1 MRVGGRRAR
10 VTRVPEITVES
21 VLPLETKREFGF
33 AFEIIEEDGRTRL
46 IPRRGMLVYVGCIES
61 REATDNYYLLFD
73 DDWMDF
79 IKLSGNS
86 VVHLKWKDADSSFR
100 RLLAMFVEYLVRK
113 YEEGSQ
119 GANKGGVMGFV

>member
-1 MRVGGRRAR
+1 

-21 VLPLETKREFGF
+21 ELPLQTKEEFGF
-33 AFEIIEEDGRTRL
+33 VFEIIEEDGRTRL
-46 IPRRGMLVYVGCIES
+46 IPRKGMLVYVGCIER
-61 REATDNYYLLFD
+61 REAIDHYYLLFD

-100 RLLAMFVEYLVRK
+100 RLLAMYVEYLVSK
-113 YEEGSQ
+113 DE
-119 GANKGGVMGFV
+119 

>member
-1 MRVGGRRAR
+1 M
-10 VTRVPEITVES
+10 TRVPEITVES
-21 VLPLETKREFGF
+21 VLPRETKKEFGF

-46 IPRRGMLVYVGCIES
+46 IPRRGMLVYVGCIET
-61 REATDNYYLLFD
+61 REATDHYYLLFYD
-73 DDWMDF
+73 EWMDF

-86 VVHLKWKDADSSFR
+86 VVHVKWKDADSSFR

-119 GANKGGVMGFV
+119 GANKQGVMGFV